1 MGRDVASQRFPSL
14 FSAKFAS
21 ELIFMLSV
29 TLAGRY
35 LNVYSSG
42 WSKVESAMRSTSK
55 QCSVENC
62 MYLALVNL
70 DVNLLLLV
78 LVSGNSDVNVLLFYK
93 L

>member
-1 MGRDVASQRFPSL
+1 MGGDVASQRFPSL

-29 TLAGRY
+29 TLAGRH

-55 QCSVENC
+55 QCSVEN
-62 MYLALVNL
+62 LN
-70 DVNLLLLV
+70 
-78 LVSGNSDVNVLLFYK
+78 VSGTCKFGCKSIAVSIGIW
-93 L
+93 